1 MPRTPSPPAT
11 SGRTAEKGAKA
22 TRSTNAGKASS
33 ISAVPPL
40 FASGEVLSAIVDI
53 SSEGIVSVGENQRIL
68 LFNQGAAALF
78 GYAPEEVLGQ
88 PLEILIPPSVRET
101 HHKHLQAFAGSRV
114 GARRMGERTLIA
126 GLRKD
131 GTEFPAEASISKVD
145 VNGHKVFTA
154 VIRDIT
160 ERTRALE
167 GQRFLAEVGRVL
179 ATSLDYEETLRTVA
193 EVAVRSLADFCAVD
207 LVERGREVRR
217 IEVACRDPSLREAA
231 WALRDVE
238 LDRRRPHLVDRTLAT
253 RETVLVSSAT
263 PRDLE
268 PLIQSPDHGR
278 ILTDLRIQSY
288 MTVPLL
294 AGDRMLGA
302 LLLIAAGDSRSF
314 DEEDLRLA
322 RDLGFLAGL
331 SLENAHLHQ
340 EAQQAIQARDDIL
353 GVVSH
358 DLGNPLQAVFIGIEA
373 LKRSSGAEADPGMT
387 YYLDAIHR
395 SAEHMQR
402 LIQELLEVRR
412 MEAGHLTLTCT
423 PQGLGLMVQDILE
436 VMAPLAG
443 MKDVRLVDRAAG
455 LSLPRVQVDPDRIRQ
470 VLSNL
475 VGNAVKHTPEGG
487 TVTLE
492 ARAQDGEVLVS
503 VIDTGPGIAEANREK
518 VFERFWRAEAQ
529 GPKGIGLGL
538 AIAKG
543 IVRAHGGRIWLES
556 EEGEGSAFHFT
567 LPVAAGGD
575 PSSGDP

>member
-1 MPRTPSPPAT
+1 MTRTPSPP
-11 SGRTAEKGAKA
+11 SSGGRTGEKGAKA
-22 TRSTNAGKASS
+22 KGSVEGSRAGS
-33 ISAVPPL
+33 IPTATAL
-40 FASGEVLSAIVDI
+40 FGSGEALSAIVDI
-53 SSEGIVSVGENQRIL
+53 SSEGIVSVGEDQRII

-78 GYAPEEVLGQ
+78 GYAPEEVLGE
-88 PLEILIPPSVRET
+88 PLEILIPPSRRKAHRE
-101 HHKHLQAFAGSRV
+101 HLRTFARSPV
-114 GARRMGERTLIA
+114 EARRMGERTLIS

-131 GTEFPAEASISKVD
+131 GTQFPAEASISKVE
-145 VNGHKVFTA
+145 VNGRKVFTA
-154 VIRDIT
+154 VIRDTT

-179 ATSLDYEETLRTVA
+179 ATSLDYEDTLRTVA

-207 LVERGREVRR
+207 LLERARDVRR
-217 IEVACRDPSLREAA
+217 LEVACRHASLNEAA

-238 LDRRRPHLVDRTLAT
+238 LDRRRPHLVSRTLET
-253 RETVLVSSAT
+253 REPVLVPSAT

-268 PLIQSPDHGR
+268 PLTQSPDHGR
-278 ILTDLRIQSY
+278 VLADLRIRSY

-302 LLLIAAGDSRSF
+302 LLLISTGDSRPF

-322 RDLGFLAGL
+322 RDLGLLAGL
-331 SLENAHLHQ
+331 SLDNAHLHQ
-340 EAQQAIQARDDIL
+340 EAHRAIQARDDIL

-373 LKRSSGAEADPGMT
+373 LKRSSGAEADPRMA

-395 SAEHMQR
+395 SANHMQR

-412 MEAGHLTLTCT
+412 MEEGHLTLERT
-423 PQGLGLMVQDILE
+423 PRELAPMVEDILE
-436 VMAPLAG
+436 VMDPLAG
-443 MKDVRLVDRAAG
+443 MRDVRLIDRVAG
-455 LSLPRVQVDPDRIRQ
+455 QSLPRVHVDPDRVRQ

-487 TVTLE
+487 AVTIE

-567 LPVAAGGD
+567 LPVAAGGG
-575 PSSGDP
+575 PSPGDS